1 MKNPSPLQVRE
12 QKLIE
17 LYSHCQLTMTPRQ
30 FYAKW
35 DVSQEEIA
43 QICSR
48 SLSAV
53 QHWFAKGR
61 SYRRPMPSDLR
72 HLALMDF
79 ILEHFEE
86 IPEEISQKL
95 CLTKNKQER
104 SKISM
109 SE

>member
-1 MKNPSPLQVRE
+1 MKNPCSLEERE
-12 QKLIE
+12 QKLVE
-17 LYSHCQLTMTPRQ
+17 LYSHCQLAMSPRQ

-35 DVSQEEIA
+35 DVNQEAIA

-48 SLSAV
+48 SLSTV
-53 QHWFAKGR
+53 RCWFAKGR

-72 HLALMDF
+72 HLALVDF
-79 ILEHFEE
+79 LLENFEE

-95 CLTKNKQER
+95 CPTKNEQET
-104 SKISM
+104 SKIAI